1 MASLNQI
8 RESLATLETYKLPE
22 RYEPINESSAN
33 NSNASNNNN
42 AQPLLDPQ
50 TIQRYRAA
58 RAKYLKSSINSLIID
73 HLKTI
78 RYEPSSNNNGNNN
91 NSSSSSNSEIDY
103 NTPIMDLPAPLTPE
117 EKQEMQE
124 NIQSAKESL
133 VQSVNRVKQSYE
145 GVHHKYQILQ
155 QKKKELQTIV
165 QSMEQ
170 NGTASTNADV
180 DVDIDGMN
188 SDHMEQDDILE
199 RKEMEAQDEK
209 IASLKEKR
217 SMLEAKLRKI
227 RMETEQVSSEIDSKQ
242 ELFGTMVQKYQQ
254 GQGHEKSACNG
265 DGDDNEKE
273 SQTQTVLDL
282 EGMDIDALRA
292 ESAQLRMQ
300 AQEYRDMSEYYEST
314 KSALEVISGIKIL
327 SVTDAKVGG
336 QGVDATRTVSPRKTS
351 PRKTSP
357 RKQIKDKANVE
368 QIPGAGAIVL
378 KVQLLEQHIVEIG
391 LGNCANGRILT
402 TSNNSSGGGGGG
414 AKDCFRVVSAK
425 LITSSVLTDT
435 LLDQDDVESNPTPTV
450 SITIPPL
457 DDLVALAANLEPVQD
472 LRFVLRESLARVRIL
487 SARMNELA
495 MLRTKYLTK
504 ITDPAKNKV
513 LYGFGGEDQEIFCSL
528 GSQVTVVLR
537 LTADCP
543 ILKGSVYIQRI
554 VGCGGWE
561 DSVLQRIKS
570 KVNDKRMSGPVELM
584 DALVEEI
591 DRVVQE
597 DGVKMPKTPVLP
609 SRRK

>member
-33 NSNASNNNN
+33 NSNASNSNN

-58 RAKYLKSSINSLIID
+58 RAKYLKSSINSLILD

-91 NSSSSSNSEIDY
+91 GNSSSSNSSEIDY

-170 NGTASTNADV
+170 NGTNDNV

-217 SMLEAKLRKI
+217 SMMEAKLRKI

-254 GQGHEKSACNG
+254 GQGQDKGKEN
-265 DGDDNEKE
+265 DNEKE
-273 SQTQTVLDL
+273 SQAQTVLDL
-282 EGMDIDALRA
+282 EGMDMDALRA

-314 KSALEVISGIKIL
+314 KSAIEVISGIKIL

-378 KVQLLEQHIVEIG
+378 KVQLLEQHIVEIT

-402 TSNNSSGGGGGG
+402 ASNNSNGG

-425 LITSSVLTDT
+425 LVTSSVLTDT
-435 LLDQDDVESNPTPTV
+435 LLDQEELEGNPTPTV

-561 DSVLQRIKS
+561 DSVLQRIKT